1 MSAELIA
8 KLTAKMRQIDGVGFG
23 GSPTLTCQD
32 VAGALAG
39 AHRFGYLLVLAKYA
53 DDNSASQILWTELA
67 QEIARER
74 SVDEARARGVALS
87 CLFPVISPLRCGHCQ
102 GRGTIYPR
110 VKGMTVDEAA
120 YPCRHCDATGRGEIS
135 ERQKAAMA
143 QIAPTTWHESWKQY
157 AAKKE
162 EFLWSIESSVLGRL
176 KARLQEA
183 A

>member
-1 MSAELIA
+1 MSAELIS

-23 GSPTLTCQD
+23 GSPTLTSQD

-53 DDNSASQILWTELA
+53 DDNTSSQLLWTELA
-67 QEIARER
+67 QEIAKDRGIDYEK
-74 SVDEARARGVALS
+74 ARGIALA
-87 CLFPVISPLRCGHCQ
+87 CIFPVVSPMRCHHCH

-110 VKGMTVDEAA
+110 TKGQTREEAA
-120 YPCRHCDATGRGEIS
+120 YPCRHCEGTGRGEIS
-135 ERQKAAMA
+135 ERQKASMA
-143 QIAPTTWHESWKQY
+143 QIASTTWHDTWKHY

-162 EFLWSIESSVLGRL
+162 QFLWSLESSVLGRL
-176 KARLQEA
+176 RARLQDA